1 MNRRLIII
9 TNDGGKEAFLAGVS
23 VDRQCYINY
32 FTSPEG
38 GAWERNEMFTPN
50 TNTCSPAMLY
60 LYMLRQEALR
70 HVDYWLIVFCGH
82 GGATPDGKTFFC
94 FQNGKNCFEEQI
106 FKFSIRSRIL
116 LIADSCR
123 SLPECREGGTLEQ
136 RIYCCESVGSDEH
149 YRNLCRTV
157 YNAKVSQVPLNSIT
171 RGYASAF
178 TECADEFNDGTGGYY
193 SQSLIE
199 TAKTEIQEALEK
211 RSKAPLVFNTDI
223 ASFSWIHAQ
232 AKQKVIELS
241 KGKQNPTLVT
251 ARTSQLPFY
260 VVPQLIFG

>member
-9 TNDGGKEAFLAGVS
+9 TNDGGKEDFLAGVS

-38 GAWERNEMFTPN
+38 GAWERNEMFIPS

-60 LYMLRQEALR
+60 LYMLKQEALR

-82 GGATPDGKTFFC
+82 GGATPDGKTYFS
-94 FQNGKNCFEEQI
+94 FQNGKKCFEEQI
-106 FKFSIRSRIL
+106 FKFRTGSRIL

-123 SLPECREGGTLEQ
+123 SLPEYREGGTLEQ
-136 RIYCCESVGSDEH
+136 SIYCCESVSGDDL
-149 YRNLCRTV
+149 YRDLCRNI
-157 YNAKVSQVPLNSIT
+157 YNEKVAQVPQGSVT

-178 TECADEFNDGTGGYY
+178 TECAEEFDDGTGGYY
-193 SQSLIE
+193 SQSLMV
-199 TAKTEIQEALEK
+199 TAKVEIYDAL
-211 RSKAPLVFNTDI
+211 RRRIAASRTFNTEI
-223 ASFSWIHAQ
+223 ASFSWIHTQ

-241 KGKQNPTLVT
+241 KGKQNPTLIT
-251 ARTSQLPFY
+251 SRTSQLPFY
-260 VVPQLIFG
+260 VVPQLLLG